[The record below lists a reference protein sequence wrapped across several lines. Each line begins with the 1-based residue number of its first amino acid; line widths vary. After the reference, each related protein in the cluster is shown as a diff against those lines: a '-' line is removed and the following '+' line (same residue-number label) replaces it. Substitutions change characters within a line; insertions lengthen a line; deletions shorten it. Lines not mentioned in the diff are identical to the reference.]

1 MKQLKILFFTLFL
14 FQLNCIMA
22 GSIKIVNLDDCKWE
36 FKQVGK
42 GEWMSAKVPGT
53 VHQDLIDHDLL
64 PDPFYGLNENKV
76 QWVEN
81 EDWAYRTSFNI
92 TDNEMNY
99 QGAILNFEGVD
110 TYADIYLNGAL
121 IKRTDNMF
129 VGYTIPV
136 KGFLRKG
143 ENNLQI
149 LFHSPIKMTLP
160 QLETQGFQYPADNDH
175 SENKV
180 SVYSRK
186 APYSYGWDWGIRL
199 VTSGL
204 WRPVT
209 LTFFDNAFIDDM
221 YVRQESVTEK
231 VAKLDNIFTIN
242 SLADDNAVV
251 KLECSYKSEP
261 ALTVQ
266 KEIKLQKGENTISL
280 PLVINYP
287 HLWWPN
293 GWGEAA
299 LYDCVATISVNG
311 KEVALKKERI
321 GLRTIE
327 VVLDDDKDGK
337 SFFFRVNGKPMFA
350 KGANYIPDDALLPNI
365 TEDRIKRMF
374 ADVKDANM
382 NLIRVWGGGVYESDL
397 FYKYADENGI
407 VLWQDFIFGC
417 TSYPSDPTFMKRV
430 EEEAYY
436 NIRRLRNH
444 ASLGMWCGN
453 NEILEGLRY
462 WGWEKKYSDPSIM
475 KEMFEG
481 YDKLFRQLLPAKV
494 KELDPG
500 RFYMHG
506 SPYEANWG
514 IPESWKIADSHN
526 WGVWYGRKPFEA
538 FDKEVGRFMSE
549 YGFQSFPE
557 MKTISTF
564 ATEKDYQIE
573 SDVMNG
579 HQKASIGNELI
590 DKTMRIYY
598 NVPEKFE
605 DFVYVGQVLQGK
617 GMRRGFEAHRR
628 NMPYCM
634 GTLYWQLNDSWPVVS
649 WSSID
654 YYGNWKAM
662 HYEAKRA
669 FAPIIINA
677 IKEGD
682 DLNFYII
689 SDRLEDNDNVT
700 LELKT
705 IDFTGKVLAKEIVKG
720 NIKANSSVLFHKADF
735 NAMAKSPRESLILM
749 TLKDKSGEIINKD
762 QYYFNYP
769 KDLDLPKAKIEIKLK
784 KADGEYMLTV
794 KSKELAKDLFIEVP
808 VQGARFSDNFFD
820 LLPGET
826 KVVIIKSDKL
836 KKNDNFNIK
845 IHQLSDTVI
854 K

>member
-1 MKQLKILFFTLFL
+1 
-14 FQLNCIMA
+14 MA

-261 ALTVQ
+261 AVTVQ

-365 TEDRIKRMF
+365 TEDRIKRIF

-564 ATEKDYQIE
+564 AAEKDYQIE

-705 IDFTGKVLAKEIVKG
+705 IDFTGKVLVKDIVKG
-720 NIKANSSVLFHKADF
+720 NIKANSSALFHKADF
-735 NAMAKSPRESLILM
+735 NVMAKSPRESLILM
-749 TLKDKSGEIINKD
+749 TLKDKSGKIINKD

-769 KDLDLPKAKIEIKLK
+769 KDLDLPKAKIETKLK

>member
-99 QGAILNFEGVD
+99 QGAILNIEGVD

-136 KGFLRKG
+136 KDFLRKE

-231 VAKLDNIFTIN
+231 VAKLDNILTIN

-261 ALTVQ
+261 AVTVE
-266 KEIKLQKGENTISL
+266 KEIKLLKGENPISL
-280 PLVINYP
+280 PIIINYP

-293 GWGEAA
+293 RWGEAA

-430 EEEAYY
+430 DEEVDY

-564 ATEKDYQIE
+564 AAEKDYQIE

-590 DKTMRIYY
+590 DKTMRSYY

-689 SDRLEDNDNVT
+689 SDRDR
-700 LELKT
+700 K
-705 IDFTGKVLAKEIVKG
+705 
-720 NIKANSSVLFHKADF
+720 SV
-735 NAMAKSPRESLILM
+735 
-749 TLKDKSGEIINKD
+749 
-762 QYYFNYP
+762 
-769 KDLDLPKAKIEIKLK
+769 
-784 KADGEYMLTV
+784 V
-794 KSKELAKDLFIEVP
+794 
-808 VQGARFSDNFFD
+808 
-820 LLPGET
+820 
-826 KVVIIKSDKL
+826 
-836 KKNDNFNIK
+836 
-845 IHQLSDTVI
+845 
-854 K
+854 

>member
-1 MKQLKILFFTLFL
+1 
-14 FQLNCIMA
+14 MA
-22 GSIKIVNLDDCKWE
+22 GPIKIVNLDDCKWE

-136 KGFLRKG
+136 KDFLRKE

-231 VAKLDNIFTIN
+231 VAKLDNILTIN

-280 PLVINYP
+280 PLVINNP

-564 ATEKDYQIE
+564 AAEKDYQIE

-720 NIKANSSVLFHKADF
+720 NIK
-735 NAMAKSPRESLILM
+735 
-749 TLKDKSGEIINKD
+749 
-762 QYYFNYP
+762 
-769 KDLDLPKAKIEIKLK
+769 
-784 KADGEYMLTV
+784 
-794 KSKELAKDLFIEVP
+794 
-808 VQGARFSDNFFD
+808 
-820 LLPGET
+820 
-826 KVVIIKSDKL
+826 
-836 KKNDNFNIK
+836 
-845 IHQLSDTVI
+845 
-854 K
+854 

>member
-1 MKQLKILFFTLFL
+1 MKLLKILFFTLFVSL
-14 FQLNCIMA
+14 LNNIMA
-22 GSIKIVNLDDCKWE
+22 EPLKTLNLGNCKWE

-42 GEWMSAKVPGT
+42 NEWLSATVPGT
-53 VHQDLIDHDLL
+53 VHQDLINHNLI
-64 PDPFYGLNENKV
+64 PDPFYGLNEAKV

-81 EDWAYRTSFNI
+81 EDWIYRTSFNV
-92 TDNEMNY
+92 TQDDLNY
-99 QGAILNFEGVD
+99 QGAILNFEGLD

-121 IKRTDNMF
+121 VKRTDNMF
-129 VGYTIPV
+129 VSYEIPI
-136 KGFLRKG
+136 KKFLKIG
-143 ENNLQI
+143 DNSLQI

-175 SENKV
+175 SPNKV

-199 VTSGL
+199 VTSGV

-209 LTFFDNAFIDDM
+209 LSFYNNALIDNI
-221 YVRQESVTEK
+221 YVRQLSVNKELAK
-231 VAKLDNIFTIN
+231 VDNIFTIN
-242 SLADDNAVV
+242 SLVDDTAVITMN
-251 KLECSYKSEP
+251 CSYKNEP
-261 ALTVQ
+261 AISVQ
-266 KEIKLQKGENTISL
+266 KEIKLNKGENTVSI
-280 PLVINYP
+280 PLEIKNP
-287 HLWWPN
+287 HLWMPN

-299 LYDCVATISVNG
+299 LYDFVSTLRVNG
-311 KEVALKKERI
+311 KKVAVKKERI

-327 VVLDDDKDGK
+327 VVMEDDKDGK
-337 SFFFRVNGKPMFA
+337 SFFFCVNGHPMFA

-365 TEDRIKRMF
+365 TEERIKRMF

-382 NLIRVWGGGVYESDL
+382 NMLRVWGGGVYESDL

-407 VLWQDFIFGC
+407 VIWQDFIFGC
-417 TSYPSDPTFMKRV
+417 TSYPSDPSFIKRV
-430 EEEAYY
+430 EEEADY

-444 ASLGMWCGN
+444 ASLAMWCGN
-453 NEILEGLRY
+453 NEIYEGLRF
-462 WGWEKKYSDPSIM
+462 WGWDKKYNDPSIM
-475 KEMFEG
+475 KGMFEG
-481 YDKLFRQLLPAKV
+481 YDKLFHQLLPAKV
-494 KELDPG
+494 KELDPD

-514 IPESWKIADSHN
+514 RPESWKIADSHN
-526 WGVWYGRKPFEA
+526 WGVWYGRKLFES
-538 FDKEVGRFMSE
+538 FDNDYGRFMSE

-557 MKTISTF
+557 MKTISSF

-598 NVPEKFE
+598 NVPADFK

-654 YYGNWKAM
+654 YFENWKAM

-677 IKEGD
+677 IKEGEN
-682 DLNFYII
+682 LNFYAI
-689 SDRLEDNDNVT
+689 SDKLEDYNNVT

-705 IDFTGKVLAKEIVKG
+705 IDFNGKVLSKEIVKG
-720 NIKANSSVLFHKADF
+720 DIKANCSALFHKADF
-735 NAMAKSPRESLILM
+735 NKIAKSPRNSLLVI
-749 TLKDKSGEIINKD
+749 TLKDKNGKLINKD
-762 QYYFNYP
+762 QYFFNYP
-769 KDLDLPKAKIEIKLK
+769 KDLDLPKAKIVSSLK
-784 KADGEYMLTV
+784 KKDGEYVLTL
-794 KSKELAKDLFIEVP
+794 KSNSLAKDLFIEIP

-826 KVVIIKSDKL
+826 KVVTIKSDKL
-836 KKNDNFNIK
+836 KKDSSVDIK
-845 IHQLSDTVI
+845 LHQLSDTI
-854 K
+854 TK